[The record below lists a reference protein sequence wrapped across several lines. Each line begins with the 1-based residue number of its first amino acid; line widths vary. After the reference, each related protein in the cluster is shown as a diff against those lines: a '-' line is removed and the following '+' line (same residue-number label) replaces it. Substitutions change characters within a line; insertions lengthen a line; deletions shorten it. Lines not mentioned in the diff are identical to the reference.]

1 MNKILTFV
9 AALAL
14 ILTVNTATAGI
25 TNNKAVALLN
35 KQVDRAL
42 ISELKLNE
50 MEYIKLK
57 DLNKSY
63 QQEVAAVK
71 AACNGN
77 TELTESKLEEVNTRF
92 QAALANVL
100 STAQINSFN
109 QYGTL
114 ALSK

>member
-1 MNKILTFV
+1 MNQILTFV

-14 ILTVNTATAGI
+14 ILSVNTASAGSN
-25 TNNKAVALLN
+25 TNKAVALLN

-63 QQEVAAVK
+63 QQEVEALRVTCA
-71 AACNGN
+71 GN

-92 QAALANVL
+92 QAELAKVL
-100 STAQINSFN
+100 SATQINSLN
-109 QYGTL
+109 QYGTI